1 MILLPVSRD
10 AFINQSYASS
20 SAKQY
25 FIMNTT
31 QTLAQMQELRLAGMV
46 SSYRSQLELPVN
58 QQLEGH
64 ELLAHLLQAEQL
76 HRTNERMDTLLKAAR
91 FRFNV
96 TAQQIECSPER
107 NLTKATWNSLM
118 ESNYIKAGEN
128 ILITGATGCGKSIT
142 ACALGHQACM
152 MGIKTRYFNM
162 NRLVETILMAKT
174 EGSYMKLL
182 NQLEKVPLII
192 LDDFGL
198 QHINKNI
205 KLALLQI
212 MEDRYEKKALIITSQ
227 LPVSAWYD
235 YIDEPTL
242 ADAIMDRLTARC
254 HRIELKGESR
264 RKKK

>member
-1 MILLPVSRD
+1 
-10 AFINQSYASS
+10 
-20 SAKQY
+20 
-25 FIMNTT
+25 MNTT
-31 QTLAQMQELRLAGMV
+31 QTLTQMQDLKLAGMAA
-46 SSYRSQLELPVN
+46 SYRSQLELPVN

-76 HRTNERMDTLLKAAR
+76 HRSNERMESLLKTAR
-91 FRFNV
+91 FRFAI
-96 TAQQIECSPER
+96 TPQEIECTPER
-107 NLTKATWNSLM
+107 GLTKATWNSLL
-118 ESNYIKAGEN
+118 ESNYLGAGEN
-128 ILITGATGCGKSIT
+128 ILICGATGCGKSAIG
-142 ACALGHQACM
+142 CALGHQACV

-162 NRLVETILMAKT
+162 NRLIETILMAKT
-174 EGSYMKLL
+174 EGTYMKLL
-182 NQLEKVPLII
+182 NQLEKTPLII
-192 LDDFGL
+192 LDDFGI

-212 MEDRYEKKALIITSQ
+212 LEDRYGKKSIIVTSQ